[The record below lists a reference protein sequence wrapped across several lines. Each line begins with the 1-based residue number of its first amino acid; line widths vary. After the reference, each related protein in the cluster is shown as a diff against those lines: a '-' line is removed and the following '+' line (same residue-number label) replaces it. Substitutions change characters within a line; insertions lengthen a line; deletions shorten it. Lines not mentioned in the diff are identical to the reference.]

1 MKCST
6 CGTNLEPGDAFCPE
20 CGTKAAP
27 AQAAAK
33 PAAPPPAQHP
43 KQPAAAAPPP
53 QYPKQPAA
61 AAEDEEILPVK
72 KKKEKKE
79 KKQKPP
85 KEPKTPKA
93 PRAPKAPKDPN
104 AKKKPVVLLIVL
116 LVVAAGAAAFMTFG
130 NKPSEPPMPMPNSA
144 VRPAAQRPASAPAA
158 RAPRTGDIQEPGV
171 DKFAARICRNSMSDV
186 KAVDDLTSFEF
197 IARISADPAAL
208 AAKKIDMR
216 DYVSAAA
223 DAVRADIEKQGM
235 KPCESCNVALA
246 KEMECGQVLGAL
258 GSVLVKENL
267 LKNTSEIR
275 PAAAET
281 GVANCGVFVLE
292 QKWPGAASP
301 SQVAYFTGEINGRRS
316 ILFYAATSH
325 FASEIASQ

>member
-33 PAAPPPAQHP
+33 PAAPPP
-43 KQPAAAAPPP
+43 P
-53 QYPKQPAA
+53 QYPKQTPATA
-61 AAEDEEILPVK
+61 APPRKSPAPSPAAEDEEILPGK
-72 KKKEKKE
+72 KKKE

-85 KEPKTPKA
+85 KEPKKPKA
-93 PRAPKAPKDPN
+93 PREPKAPKDPN
-104 AKKKPVVLLIVL
+104 AKKKPVALLIVL
-116 LVVAAGAAAFMTFG
+116 LVVAAGAAAYMTFG
-130 NKPSEPPMPMPNSA
+130 NKSAEPPMPVPNRP
-144 VRPAAQRPASAPAA
+144 VRPAAQRPTPAA
-158 RAPRTGDIQEPGV
+158 RTPRTGDIQEPGV
-171 DKFAARICRNSMSDV
+171 DKFAARVCRNSMSDV

-208 AAKKIDMR
+208 ASKKIDMR

-235 KPCESCNVALA
+235 KPCESCRVALA
-246 KEMECGQVLGAL
+246 KEMECGQTLGAL
-258 GSVLVKENL
+258 GSVLAKENL

-275 PAAAET
+275 PAAAEI

-292 QKWPGAASP
+292 QKWPGAAQP
-301 SQVAYFTGEINGRRS
+301 SQVAYFTGEINGRRT
-316 ILFYAATSH
+316 ILFYAATNH
-325 FASEIASQ
+325 FASEIAPQ

>member
-33 PAAPPPAQHP
+33 PAAPPPPQHP

-61 AAEDEEILPVK
+61 VEDEDILPGK

-130 NKPSEPPMPMPNSA
+130 NKPSEQPMPMPNRP
-144 VRPAAQRPASAPAA
+144 VRPAAQRPAPAA

-171 DKFAARICRNSMSDV
+171 DKFADRVCRNSMSDV
-186 KAVDDLTSFEF
+186 KTVDDLTSFEF

-208 AAKKIDMR
+208 AAKKIDLR

-235 KPCESCNVALA
+235 KPCESCSVALA
-246 KEMECGQVLGAL
+246 KEMECGRALGVL
-258 GSVLVKENL
+258 GSVLAKENL

-316 ILFYAATSH
+316 ILFYAATNH
-325 FASEIASQ
+325 FVSEIAPQ